1 MGVPVT
7 AGVVP
12 VAGTLAAQPP
22 RKEKP
27 RASAARAAVTK
38 HTPAARMI
46 AFRLSIGTPG
56 SPCNGRRKKFGRGV
70 CADGSPRPVP
80 LVSWALRSGIGRNV
94 PAFTYEKQGFRCKG
108 GLIQPLP

>member
-22 RKEKP
+22 RKEKL
-27 RASAARAAVTK
+27 RASAARAAVTRQ
-38 HTPAARMI
+38 TPAARII
-46 AFRLSIGTPG
+46 AFRLSIATPG
-56 SPCNGRRKKFGRGV
+56 EKSNGRGV

-94 PAFTYEKQGFRCKG
+94 PAFTYEKQGFR
-108 GLIQPLP
+108 